1 MTRCQNVR
9 ADRQIRHLPSAV
21 AQARYGAGM
30 SAPQRY
36 PGWSVV
42 WVAFIVAFFAWGIG
56 FHGMGVFLQT
66 LHATKGWPI
75 ATISAAITAHF
86 LIGAAIVVYLPEVHR
101 KLGLAQSTI
110 LGAALT
116 AFGIVSWSIS
126 ASPSHLFAAAIF
138 SGSGWALTSGA
149 AINAMIVPWFDKERP
164 KAIGHAF
171 NGSSFG
177 GVIFAPLLVGMIS
190 QIGFPQTA
198 LIVGSTMVLLVA
210 PLAHRWLRDGPEQ
223 PGLAADGMPGGA
235 AATSGANSVR
245 SSRRVL
251 INSRAFVTLT
261 AAFALALFA
270 QVGVLSH
277 LLPRLSTIL
286 EASGAAIA
294 VSVTTLSAVAGRM
307 LLARV
312 IGNNDR
318 RYAACA
324 NFFVQTI
331 GVSILCVADTAPML
345 LLGCVLF
352 GLGVGNVVSMPTL
365 IAQQEFRAADVGTV
379 VALVVAINQAV
390 FALAPAI
397 FGAVR
402 DFASS
407 YTASFAIAAA
417 IQVAAAGVV
426 LIGRNGMSADRGPS

>member
-1 MTRCQNVR
+1 MT
-9 ADRQIRHLPSAV
+9 
-21 AQARYGAGM
+21 
-30 SAPQRY
+30 APQRY

-110 LGAALT
+110 MGAALT

-177 GVIFAPLLVGMIS
+177 GVIFAPLLVAMIS
-190 QIGFPQTA
+190 QLGFPQTA
-198 LIVGSTMVLLVA
+198 LIVGSSMVLLVA
-210 PLAHRWLRDGPEQ
+210 PLAYRWLRHGPEQ

-235 AATSGANSVR
+235 AVR

-251 INSRAFVTLT
+251 MDSRAFVTLT

-307 LLARV
+307 LLARL

-324 NFFVQTI
+324 NFLVQTI
-331 GVSILCVADTAPML
+331 GVSILCVADAAPML

-365 IAQQEFRAADVGTV
+365 IAQQGFRAADVGTV

-397 FGAVR
+397 LGAVR

-417 IQVAAAGVV
+417 VQVAAAGVV

>member
-1 MTRCQNVR
+1 MT
-9 ADRQIRHLPSAV
+9 
-21 AQARYGAGM
+21 
-30 SAPQRY
+30 APQRY

-126 ASPSHLFAAAIF
+126 ASPLHLFAAAMF

-177 GVIFAPLLVGMIS
+177 GVIFAPLLVAMIS
-190 QIGFPQTA
+190 QLGFPQTA
-198 LIVGSTMVLLVA
+198 LIVGSSMVLLVA
-210 PLAHRWLRDGPEQ
+210 PLAHRWLRHGPEQ

-235 AATSGANSVR
+235 AATSGAGNSVR

-251 INSRAFVTLT
+251 MNSRAFVTLT

-307 LLARV
+307 LLARL

-324 NFFVQTI
+324 NFLMQTI
-331 GVSILCVADTAPML
+331 GVSILCVAGTTPML

-397 FGAVR
+397 LGAVH